1 MPSLFDD
8 ATRAEVL
15 ASLLR
20 SIEDSAPGIDIATMK
35 DLKDLYDNTKGPA
48 RYASM
53 SAVSAQGRREA
64 WTPWAFTKLI
74 VDKIAALLYG
84 RTVERVTG
92 MGEEIDARFDLI
104 YKPARGVF
112 MRLSKMASLAGY
124 AVIRIRRDW
133 SGAYG
138 FRLHGFDEV
147 EPVLD
152 PANPSG
158 LPLGVK
164 FQLLLSEL
172 PRWVLELNPNLKR
185 ERVYVFEELIT
196 RHERDESGNIVS
208 PGVYEVLVEGKRV
221 RNPYGGL
228 NPLGD
233 YLGCV
238 WWRGLEHP
246 FNAWG
251 GSDILPV
258 YNTLVRLNELLTDG
272 TELLQW
278 GLHSPVITNMQGKME
293 WKYSPRAIWKV
304 EGTGTEGLF
313 VKRLESG
320 LAGLPGL
327 LELIEYMTQGI
338 HRDTRIP
345 SVATG
350 DLNGIGKAPSGRA
363 FEIAMTPAKELV
375 AEKENVCIPQELEL
389 MEEIAARMIYYG
401 DLKGKTYNLEGFD
414 MPDPMAL
421 RMAMAESSVSFTP
434 LSFPQEVV
442 AETLTGQVV
451 SHIRSREDAIQ
462 ELHPSWNETQVA
474 EEIKRIDADSQ
485 ASGDQSAEANIAAL
499 RARLSGGA

>member
-1 MPSLFDD
+1 MPALFDD

-20 SIEDSAPGIDIATMK
+20 SIEDAAPGLDIATMK
-35 DLKDLYDNTKGPA
+35 DLKDLYDNTKGPLK
-48 RYASM
+48 YASM
-53 SAVSAQGRREA
+53 SLESARGRKEA
-64 WTPWAFTKLI
+64 WTPGAFTKLI

-104 YKPARGVF
+104 YKPSRGVF

-152 PANPSG
+152 PSNPSG

-172 PRWVLELNPNLKR
+172 PRWVLKLNPKLKR

-196 RHERDESGNIVS
+196 RHERDENGDIVT

-278 GLHSPVITNMQGKME
+278 GLHSPVITNMQGKMQ
-293 WKYSPRAIWKV
+293 WKYAPRSIWKV
-304 EGTGTEGLF
+304 EGTGTDGLF
-313 VKRLESG
+313 VKRLENG
-320 LAGLPGL
+320 LSGLPGL
-327 LELIEYMTQGI
+327 LELINYMTQGI

-350 DLNGIGKAPSGRA
+350 DLNGIGKASSGRA

-375 AEKENVCIPQELEL
+375 AEKENVCIPQEMEL
-389 MEEIAARMIYYG
+389 MEEMAARMIYYG
-401 DLKGKTYNLEGFD
+401 DLRGKTYRYEGFD

-421 RMAMAESSVSFTP
+421 RMAMAKSSVSFTP

-474 EEIKRIDADSQ
+474 EEIKLIDADTQ

-499 RARLSGGA
+499 RARLAGQQ